1 MTPLSGFQIQ
11 PTIQAAFAQA
21 AISPFKACPL
31 FNGQE
36 AETLEFLAAHPLHNV
51 YMAGFIRDNGLVS
64 PFNRGTFYACRDE
77 AGRIEGVA
85 LIGHV
90 TQLDVR
96 TARAMEAFASTA
108 QACPSVHVVM
118 GQRASVREF
127 WRHYSAGGQELRFA
141 CRELLFEQKL
151 PVATHPAAPELRQ
164 ATPADLPHILR
175 VQAAMAVAEC
185 GVNPLTTDPEGFRAR
200 CERRIERGRIWVLV
214 DGGKLL
220 FKADIMAETPET
232 TYIEGVYV
240 NRLYRRRGH
249 GQRCLL
255 ALGQILLSRS
265 DSVCL
270 LVNERNVVAQSFY
283 YGVGYELRGLYDT
296 IYLYKEGKLSEDD

>member
-1 MTPLSGFQIQ
+1 VTPLSGSQTQ
-11 PTIQAAFAQA
+11 PIIQAALDQA
-21 AISPFKACPL
+21 AMSRFKACPM
-31 FNGQE
+31 FKGQE
-36 AETLEFLAAHPLHNV
+36 AEALEFLAAHPLHNV

-64 PFNRGTFYACRDE
+64 PFNRGMFYACRDE
-77 AGRIEGVA
+77 AGQIEGIA

-90 TQLDVR
+90 TQLDVG
-96 TARAMEAFASTA
+96 TERAMEAFASTA
-108 QACPSVHVVM
+108 QACSSVHVVM
-118 GQRASVREF
+118 GQRAVVREF
-127 WRHYSAGGQELRFA
+127 WRHYSAGGQDLRFA
-141 CRELLFEQKL
+141 CRELLLEQKL
-151 PVATHPAAPELRQ
+151 PIATHSATPALRQ
-164 ATPADLPHILR
+164 AIPADLPHILR

-200 CERRIERGRIWVLV
+200 CQRRIERGRIWVLV

-240 NRLYRRRGH
+240 NRRYRRRGH
-249 GQRCLL
+249 GQHCLL
-255 ALGQILLSRS
+255 ALGQTLLTRS

-296 IYLYKEGKLSEDD
+296 IYLYKEGQLTEDD